1 MIDLKAEALYYFYLF
16 STKNLHALE
25 KLFADN
31 CVLRDWEN
39 NAEGKDDVLSVY
51 GKIFNSVTSIAV
63 TPAALYQDGYTV
75 LAELL
80 ITINGKDLKNYF
92 PLQFMQDALMKPLR
106 TLDMAETFDVSVNVN
121 GGGIK
126 GQTDAITLAIARALV
141 QDNAEN
147 KPALRAERLMTRDA
161 RVVERKKTGLRKAR
175 KREQYSKR

>member
-1 MIDLKAEALYYFYLF
+1 MA
-16 STKNLHALE
+16 TKKNIITVGRR
-25 KLFADN
+25 KS
-31 CVLRDWEN
+31 
-39 NAEGKDDVLSVY
+39 SVARVFITK
-51 GKIFNSVTSIAV
+51 GSVK
-63 TPAALYQDGYTV
+63 
-75 LAELL
+75 
-80 ITINGKDLKNYF
+80 ITINGKDLKKYF

-106 TLDMAETFDVSVNVN
+106 TLDMADTFDVSVNVN

>member
-1 MIDLKAEALYYFYLF
+1 MA
-16 STKNLHALE
+16 TKKNIITVGRRKSSVARVFIT
-25 KLFADN
+25 KGS
-31 CVLRDWEN
+31 
-39 NAEGKDDVLSVY
+39 GK
-51 GKIFNSVTSIAV
+51 
-63 TPAALYQDGYTV
+63 
-75 LAELL
+75 

-161 RVVERKKTGLRKAR
+161 RVVERKKTGLSQAR

>member
-1 MIDLKAEALYYFYLF
+1 MA
-16 STKNLHALE
+16 TKKNIITVGRR
-25 KLFADN
+25 K
-31 CVLRDWEN
+31 
-39 NAEGKDDVLSVY
+39 S
-51 GKIFNSVTSIAV
+51 SIARV
-63 TPAALYQDGYTV
+63 FITKGSGK
-75 LAELL
+75 

>member
-80 ITINGKDLKNYF
+80 ITSHGKEQRLVTDVI
-92 PLQFMQDALMKPLR
+92 
-106 TLDMAETFDVSVNVN
+106 TFNEIAKISSVRAY
-121 GGGIK
+121 K
-126 GQTDAITLAIARALV
+126 G
-141 QDNAEN
+141 
-147 KPALRAERLMTRDA
+147 
-161 RVVERKKTGLRKAR
+161 
-175 KREQYSKR
+175 